1 MTNIQAEIKGGYSL
15 AMVLFLNK
23 ADNWL
28 DFSNSI
34 KTFLIMGSQF
44 NWLEDYKNTP
54 AIPLTKWKKKHK
66 FVIYIIRAQS
76 NYNTKQII
84 NGISNY
90 YTAYKT
96 FKKNYKL

>member
-1 MTNIQAEIKGGYSL
+1 L
-15 AMVLFLNK
+15 AIIPFFSK
-23 ADNWL
+23 TDNWL
-28 DFSNSI
+28 DFPNNI
-34 KTFLIMGSQF
+34 KTFLIIKSQF
-44 NWLEDYKNTP
+44 NWLKDYKNIS
-54 AIPLTKWKKKHK
+54 AIPLIKWKKKHK
-66 FVIYIIRAQS
+66 FVIYAIRAQS